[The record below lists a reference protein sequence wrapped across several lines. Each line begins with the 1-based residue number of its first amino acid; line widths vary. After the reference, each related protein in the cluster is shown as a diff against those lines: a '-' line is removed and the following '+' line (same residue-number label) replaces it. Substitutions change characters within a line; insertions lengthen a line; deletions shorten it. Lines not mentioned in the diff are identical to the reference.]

1 MVKNGINMIKIPV
14 ILLGDNAESNTDLE
28 ATNNDSRYP
37 K

>member
-14 ILLGDNAESNTDLE
+14 ILLDDNAESNTDLE